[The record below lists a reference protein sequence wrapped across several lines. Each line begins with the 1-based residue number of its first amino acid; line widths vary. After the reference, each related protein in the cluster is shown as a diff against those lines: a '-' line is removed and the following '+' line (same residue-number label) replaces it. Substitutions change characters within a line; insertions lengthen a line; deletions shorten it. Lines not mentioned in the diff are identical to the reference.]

1 MAYGDNVKPKAGQS
15 NDKKAKPKK
24 NPHSSRM
31 TPAQHKKFSKAVK
44 DGIITK
50 GQHDKLTAGLL
61 EAIIKKKEKERF
73 KGKGQS
79 NDKKAK
85 GDK

>member
-1 MAYGDNVKPKAGQS
+1 MPEYKS
-15 NDKKAKPKK
+15 KK

-50 GQHDKLTAGLL
+50 GQHDKLSAGLL
-61 EAIIKKKEKERF
+61 EAIIKKKQKQRF
-73 KGKGQS
+73 RGK
-79 NDKKAK
+79 K
-85 GDK
+85 

>member
-1 MAYGDNVKPKAGQS
+1 MPEYKS
-15 NDKKAKPKK
+15 KK

-50 GQHDKLTAGLL
+50 GQHDKLSAGLL
-61 EAIIKKKEKERF
+61 EAIIKKKGKQRF
-73 KGKGQS
+73 RGK
-79 NDKKAK
+79 K
-85 GDK
+85 